1 MILDQNRQKCV
12 NYFSV
17 GKVIF
22 AKYKKRDFVS

>member
-22 AKYKKRDFVS
+22 AKY